1 MDGTVNV
8 GVVGTS
14 WWSDFWHV
22 PYLCSHPRAELRAV
36 CDRNRARAEEVAAK
50 HSIPRVFTD
59 FREMIRS
66 SKVEAIV
73 VAVPDDLHYAVTMAA
88 LDAGLHVMCEKPLAV
103 TVKDARAMCEKAESA
118 GVTHMT
124 NFTYRWMPWYRYVR
138 EQIQIGA
145 IGRCY
150 HCSIRYLG
158 SYGRGKTYAWRFD
171 RAHGCGV
178 LGDLGS
184 HMIDLSRWFRATS
197 RG

>member
-36 CDRNRARAEEVAAK
+36 CGRNRARAEEVAAK

-66 SKVEAIV
+66 SKIEAIV
-73 VAVPDDLHYAVTMAA
+73 VAVPDDLHHAVTMAA

-124 NFTYRWMPWYRYVR
+124 NFT
-138 EQIQIGA
+138 
-145 IGRCY
+145 
-150 HCSIRYLG
+150 CSIRYLG

-171 RAHGCGV
+171 HAHGCGV